1 MSDDN
6 SLKKIFFCIGIA
18 CFIPIFIMS
27 IIIINKWVDEKNE
40 ERIKASNTRTI
51 GTIFKVSVYETD
63 EASGVRRQ
71 IIKAF
76 AEYIVNGKRYV
87 RREYSRKIPNP
98 PLGAHFEIMYDQE
111 DPADSRIDF
120 AKPVFLKEDI
130 TDTTTCTLFGFDSI
144 FGYFSYIVNGKE
156 YNGSQVVT
164 KWIDYK
170 NTCTVEYLVRDP
182 RIVII
187 KFK

>member
-18 CFIPIFIMS
+18 CFIPVFIMS
-27 IIIINKWVDEKNE
+27 IIVINKWVDEKNE

-51 GTIFKVSVYETD
+51 GTIFKVSVYEVQ
-63 EASGVRRQ
+63 ERSQ
-71 IIKAF
+71 MIKAF

-87 RREYSRKIPNP
+87 RREYSGKIPNP

-111 DPADSRIDF
+111 HPADSRIDF
-120 AKPVFLKEDI
+120 AKPVFLKEDV
-130 TDTTTCTLFGFDSI
+130 TDTTTCILFGADSN

-156 YNGSQVVT
+156 YNGSQVLA
-164 KWIDYK
+164 KWQRISYEGP
-170 NTCTVEYLVRDP
+170 CTVEYLVRDP
-182 RIVII
+182 RISIM
-187 KFK
+187 KL